1 MSDLNYWAH
10 CKGAKGT
17 KAIYKNL
24 NAFSPM
30 QARIE
35 ATSRWKWEHPGEAL
49 ATMLIDCVETS
60 YEMTHKSAI

>member
-1 MSDLNYWAH
+1 MSDPNYRAY

-17 KAIYKNL
+17 KATYKHL

-35 ATSRWKWEHPGEAL
+35 ADHRWKWEHPGEAL
-49 ATMLIDCVETS
+49 AAMLIDCVETS
-60 YEMTHKSAI
+60 YEMTHKSTI